1 MINRFRLTKDR
12 EKKIKKRKNKK
23 YITNISQNLS
33 IMFLIFSWSE

>member
-12 EKKIKKRKNKK
+12 EKNKKRKNKK